1 MTPNSYLRQISCGSG
16 TSSEGTGRMP
26 GIPGAEPGYQYY
38 LWIIKRNSWWI
49 LGFIVIALA
58 LTYGVSSLITPMYEA
73 TTTVD
78 IDIRNPTGVVGTES
92 RQISA
97 LDGDQFMA
105 TQMKLIQSDAVLRP
119 VVEQYNLLHIEN
131 QDQQGAAISPET
143 LKKAPILLRKLRLN
157 RPPNTFLVQLSYR
170 SPDRELSANVA
181 NAIAKSY
188 VQRTYDLR
196 YQTAEGMTVFMERQL
211 EELKA
216 KMEKSSDRVA
226 AFEKDLNVADPE
238 QKTAILSSR
247 LIQLNNDYASA
258 QADRLRKEAAFNAVK
273 SGSVEAA
280 EVSTQ
285 GDSLRKVTESL
296 HEAQQ
301 RFSLAKS
308 HYAENHPEYKKA
320 ALEVQSIQGEL
331 DKTRESIGRRVE
343 VEFHQAENRETMVGA
358 AVGELKKEFDR
369 LNSRS
374 FAYQS
379 LKRDAEADKKLY
391 DELELK
397 IKEAGI
403 NSGFQNSSVRIADSA
418 RPPLKPVSPDLKLN
432 LLLALCFS
440 AFGGVLMAVL
450 ADQRS
455 VILRDPALDWNSE
468 LNVPI
473 LGSLPLVKENQD
485 TFSSLLNQAVPA
497 NQPRHLTRFM
507 YEEAVHSLRS
517 TIILTPELRSLRS
530 LVVTSALPGEGK
542 TVTACQLAAAN
553 ARRHKRT
560 LLIDC
565 DFRRPAVHDRCE
577 IHAVQG
583 MESVLDGSAKWRD
596 LLRTVPDLPDL
607 DILAVG
613 ADGAHASNLLGTKLP
628 SILAEFCSEYDLVV
642 IDSPPLLGLSDTIE
656 IAALADGVLLLAIPG
671 ETNSRI
677 LGHCVSVLRQVGV
690 RNLGLVMNKVTM
702 RNSRYSYQ
710 NKYGQYYG
718 RYMLKKLA

>member
-1 MTPNSYLRQISCGSG
+1 MAPRSYPQQVSIESTNPSESMTRIS
-16 TSSEGTGRMP
+16 EN
-26 GIPGAEPGYQYY
+26 IGAEPGYQYY
-38 LWIIKRNSWWI
+38 LWIIQRKCWWI
-49 LGFIVIALA
+49 IGFVIIALA
-58 LTYGVSSLITPMYEA
+58 ATYGVSSLITPMYEA

-78 IDIRNPTGVVGTES
+78 IDIRNPTGVVGMES
-92 RQISA
+92 RQVSA

-105 TQMKLIQSDAVLRP
+105 TQMKLIQSDSVLRP
-119 VVEQYNLLHIEN
+119 VVSQYNLLHVEK
-131 QDQQGAAISPET
+131 QDRQDLALSPDI
-143 LKKAPILLRKLRLN
+143 LKKAPTILRKLRLN
-157 RPPNTFLVQLSYR
+157 RPPNTFLVQISYR

-188 VQRTYDLR
+188 VQHTYDLR
-196 YQTAEGMTVFMERQL
+196 YQTAEGITVFMERQL

-216 KMEKSSDRVA
+216 KMEKSSDRLA
-226 AFEKDLNVADPE
+226 AFGKDLNVADPE

-273 SGSVEAA
+273 SGSIEAA

-285 GDSLRKVTESL
+285 GDSLRKITERL
-296 HEAQQ
+296 HEAQE

-331 DKTRESIGRRVE
+331 DRTSESIGRRVE
-343 VEFHQAENRETMVGA
+343 VEFHQAENRESMVGA
-358 AVGELKKEFDR
+358 AVGELKKEFDG

-391 DELELK
+391 DELEMK

-403 NSGFQNSSVRIADSA
+403 NAGFQNSSVRVADSA
-418 RPPLKPVSPDLKLN
+418 RPALRPVSPDLKLN
-432 LLLALCFS
+432 LLLAFCLSTF
-440 AFGGVLMAVL
+440 AAVLMAIL
-450 ADQRS
+450 MDQRS
-455 VILRDPALDWNSE
+455 VTLRDPELDWNSE
-468 LNVPI
+468 FNVPI
-473 LGSLPLVKENQD
+473 LGNLPLVKQNMEA
-485 TFSSLLNQAVPA
+485 FSSAVSPA
-497 NQPRHLTRFM
+497 VLAQKSLPLTRFM

-517 TIILTPELRSLRS
+517 TILLTPELLNLRS

-542 TVTACQLAAAN
+542 TLTACHLAVAN

-565 DFRRPAVHDRCE
+565 DFRRPSVSRQCN
-577 IHAVQG
+577 IHPVRG
-583 MESVLDGSAKWRD
+583 MESVLDGSAKWRE
-596 LLRTVPDLPDL
+596 LIRSLPDLPHL
-607 DILAVG
+607 DVLAIG
-613 ADGAHASNLLGTKLP
+613 INGAHASNLLATKLP
-628 SILAEFCSEYDLVV
+628 SILAEFSAEYDLVV

-656 IAALADGVLLLAIPG
+656 IAAAADAVLLLAIPG
-671 ETNSRI
+671 ETNSRL

-690 RNLGLVMNKVTM
+690 RNLGLVMNKITM

-718 RYMLKKLA
+718 RYMLNKIA